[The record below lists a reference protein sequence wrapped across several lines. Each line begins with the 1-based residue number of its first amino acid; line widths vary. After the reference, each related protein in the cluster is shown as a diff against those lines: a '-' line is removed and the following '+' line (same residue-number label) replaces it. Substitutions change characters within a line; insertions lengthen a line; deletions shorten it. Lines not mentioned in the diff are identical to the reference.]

1 MIRALTAGNLNAYRS
16 LWLHGLSADPS
27 AFLLTAAEAV
37 ATADSAL
44 VAKLSAGEVIGA
56 FDSEALVGFVALRRG
71 GPERMRH
78 MADVGPLYVHP
89 SARRR
94 GLARALLDAAVDAA
108 LQMGVLQLE
117 LCVDSQNLGAQVL
130 YQACGFEQIGLRP
143 RSVIVDGVARND
155 LLMLRQLDA

>member
-1 MIRALTAGNLNAYRS
+1 MIRALTADDLEAYRS
-16 LWLHGLSADPS
+16 LWLQGLSADPS

-37 ATADSAL
+37 ATPDSAL

-56 FDSEALVGFVALRRG
+56 FEGAAIVGFVELRRG
-71 GPERMRH
+71 GPAQMRH

-89 SARRR
+89 SVRRR

-117 LCVDSQNLGAQVL
+117 LCVDNQNFGAQAL

-143 RSVIVDGVARND
+143 RSVIVDGVARD
-155 LLMLRQLDA
+155 DVLMLRQLDA